1 MLFRP
6 SLIGVLLTL
15 LAVSEAVAQG
25 LGGSADLWKA
35 CQSQQTDQALQACSQ
50 IIEAKTEPAARLA
63 QAHNMRATVHQRMGQ
78 PDKAIVDFGYAIE
91 LMTSAGKSGWELAF
105 IYFMRANTYR
115 AKGDLDQAIADHSES
130 IRIAP
135 GWDKSYNDRGA
146 IYFQKGDFAR
156 ALDDIGK
163 VISFRPDSPRV
174 ADSYAIRAIVHRRM
188 GEPAKG
194 LPDADRAVELNPR
207 SAMALYARAKIYEAL
222 GRSEDE
228 AAGLNAALTIDARIR
243 EQMEAMERVGGK

>member
-78 PDKAIVDFGYAIE
+78 PD
-91 LMTSAGKSGWELAF
+91 
-105 IYFMRANTYR
+105 
-115 AKGDLDQAIADHSES
+115 
-130 IRIAP
+130 
-135 GWDKSYNDRGA
+135 
-146 IYFQKGDFAR
+146 
-156 ALDDIGK
+156 
-163 VISFRPDSPRV
+163 
-174 ADSYAIRAIVHRRM
+174 
-188 GEPAKG
+188 
-194 LPDADRAVELNPR
+194 
-207 SAMALYARAKIYEAL
+207 
-222 GRSEDE
+222 
-228 AAGLNAALTIDARIR
+228 AALLENAVIPIGRLEIAQLANDPNFR
-243 EQMEAMERVGGK
+243 ERGRLTLEGGGGK